1 MINSLILFV
10 FIETC
15 FNGFHVINRYNF
27 RQNDCKAPVLKHGPR
42 SLACMQVLEYCKT
55 LLRNESKTGE
65 T

>member
-15 FNGFHVINRYNF
+15 FNVIVNIIYL

-42 SLACMQVLEYCKT
+42 SLACMQVLEYSKT